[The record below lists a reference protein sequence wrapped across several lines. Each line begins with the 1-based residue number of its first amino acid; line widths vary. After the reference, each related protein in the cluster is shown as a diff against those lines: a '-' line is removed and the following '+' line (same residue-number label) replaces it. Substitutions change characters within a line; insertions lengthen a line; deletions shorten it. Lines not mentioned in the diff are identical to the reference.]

1 VGKLVLDEQRQQ
13 LRVVDIA
20 AAPEFRGRGFA
31 TAVLRHLQQQ
41 ALETGRDVVL
51 SVAHDNAP
59 ALRLY
64 HSLGFEEEARDAVR
78 ASMRWRAAQ

>member
-1 VGKLVLDEQRQQ
+1 MRQ
-13 LRVVDIA
+13 
-20 AAPEFRGRGFA
+20 
-31 TAVLRHLQQQ
+31 LQQQ
-41 ALETGRDVVL
+41 AQESGRDVVL

-64 HSLGFEEEARDAVR
+64 QLLGFEEEARDAVR